1 MSKTYENF
9 VRGNDH
15 ALLADGLVFA
25 RIMYPLTWIVKGISG
40 FWVWSVRDKRSKIL
54 HFPRQ

>member
-9 VRGNDH
+9 VCGNDH
-15 ALLADGLVFA
+15 ALLTDGLVFA

-40 FWVWSVRDKRSKIL
+40 FWVVCS
-54 HFPRQ
+54 